1 MAALLLE
8 LAAADD
14 LVAFRRAVEDDKV
27 SALDAS
33 CQWYGPSAASGARLR
48 LEVRTPAM
56 VAALYGSTGVLAY
69 VLSAAPAEAARASP
83 TDGAT
88 PLHLAAAGGAAGA
101 VAAAHLLLAAGAS
114 ADALAFSGL
123 RAGDLLPRAR
133 SRQGAGAAGSGARPC
148 APAERP
154 TARLQLR
161 TCATQNL
168 TNFSDQPRL
177 HME

>member
-1 MAALLLE
+1 MGRGKGCPAAMAPSLRTGSGEKPVYAGIRCI
-8 LAAADD
+8 
-14 LVAFRRAVEDDKV
+14 RR
-27 SALDAS
+27 S
-33 CQWYGPSAASGARLR
+33 
-48 LEVRTPAM
+48 
-56 VAALYGSTGVLAY
+56 
-69 VLSAAPAEAARASP
+69 
-83 TDGAT
+83 
-88 PLHLAAAGGAAGA
+88 
-101 VAAAHLLLAAGAS
+101 
-114 ADALAFSGL
+114 ALAFSGL

-154 TARLQLR
+154 TARLQLS